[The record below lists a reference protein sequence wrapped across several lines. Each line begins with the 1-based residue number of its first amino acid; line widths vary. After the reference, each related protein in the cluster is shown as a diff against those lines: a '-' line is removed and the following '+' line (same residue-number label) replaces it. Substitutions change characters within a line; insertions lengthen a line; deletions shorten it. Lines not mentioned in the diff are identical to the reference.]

1 VPSAENG
8 NAGGKMRAINIMLAV
23 LFVGAACAA
32 AQEGSAPAR
41 PAVTFVPFADESPV
55 GEELPPPPGAP
66 FDVEAPMPWLADGI
80 PGLLELALE
89 RAAAVNLVSRTELAL
104 SLKKRRDAE
113 LAADTPFEVVAAV
126 AEREGARYVVGG
138 SFAKE
143 KKDLSFTVKVWE
155 IGAEAAVPEVEGTE
169 EYKAEMDRL
178 DAEVEK
184 LAGELR
190 EVVGA
195 PGLSLEEK
203 KARAAAIEAELK
215 EKALRIVE
223 LAKEQFKIRPPET
236 IEMDPGLEEGFN
248 ALVEELEVVLADAAL
263 SWDEKEG
270 RAAEIR
276 VAMDEMVGQIMERL
290 AVVPKGEYEEF
301 SGGTGDVFSLVDE
314 AAKFVLEATGAG
326 EEAILIPRPPT
337 ADMEAFKWFAKGA
350 ASLYT
355 GEQISFFLGAT
366 ERDPGFAGAHLRLA
380 HAYRAEKNYGDGKA
394 SYEKARELADYYPSA
409 PYGLALI
416 SRVLEPQNAD
426 AAAALLDEA
435 LAIDSSYAPVYEARG
450 AVYFAAGDY
459 EKAREA
465 YETYV
470 AIWPTNKDGYY
481 ALGNTLWLIGKDS
494 PQWKSLLRA
503 AIESYEKS
511 LSVDPDFAAC
521 HYNLAS
527 VYKIF
532 EDVEKAIYHY
542 RRYVELEPDSP
553 RRAEIEETIA
563 AWEEKYGLK

>member
-1 VPSAENG
+1 
-8 NAGGKMRAINIMLAV
+8 MRTINMMLV
-23 LFVGAACAA
+23 ILFVGAAYAA
-32 AQEGSAPAR
+32 AQEGSELAR
-41 PAVTFVPFADESPV
+41 PAVTFIPFADDSPV
-55 GEELPPPPGAP
+55 GEELPPLPGAP

-89 RAAAVNLVSRTELAL
+89 RGAAANLVSRTDLAL
-104 SLKKRRDAE
+104 SLKKRRNVG
-113 LAADTPFEVVAAV
+113 LAADTPFEVVAEV

-138 SFAKE
+138 SFTKE
-143 KKDLSFTVKVWE
+143 KKDLSLTVKVWE
-155 IGAEAAVPEVEGTE
+155 IGAEVAAVPEVEGPE

-178 DAEVEK
+178 EAELEK
-184 LAGELR
+184 MVGELR

-195 PGLSLEEK
+195 PGLSAEEK
-203 KARAAAIEAELK
+203 EVRAAAIEAELT
-215 EKALRIVE
+215 EKALRMAE
-223 LAKEQFKIRPPET
+223 LAKEQFKIRPPKT
-236 IEMDPGLEEGFN
+236 IEIDPRLEEGFH

-263 SWDEKEG
+263 SWDEKEA

-276 VAMDEMVGQIMERL
+276 FAMDEMVGQIMERL
-290 AVVPKGEYEEF
+290 AVIPKGEYEEF
-301 SGGTGDVFSLVDE
+301 SGGTGDVFSLVNE

-326 EEAILIPRPPT
+326 EEAILIPRPPI
-337 ADMEAFKWFAKGA
+337 ANMEAFKWFAKGA
-350 ASLYT
+350 ASPYT
-355 GEQISFFLGAT
+355 GEQISFFLSAT
-366 ERDPGFAGAHLRLA
+366 EKDANFAGAHLRLA
-380 HAYRAEKNYGDGKA
+380 KAYRGEKNYEDAKA
-394 SYEKARELADYYPSA
+394 SYEKVRELADYYPSA

-416 SRVLEPQNAD
+416 SRALEPENAD
-426 AAAALLDEA
+426 AAVALLDEA
-435 LAIDSSYAPVYEARG
+435 LAIDPSYAPVYEARG
-450 AVYFAAGDY
+450 AVYFAAQDY

-465 YETYV
+465 YETFI
-470 AIWPTNKDGYY
+470 AIWPTSKDGYY

-503 AIESYEKS
+503 AIQSYEKS

-563 AWEEKYGLK
+563 DWEEKYRLK

>member
-1 VPSAENG
+1 
-8 NAGGKMRAINIMLAV
+8 MRTINIVIVV
-23 LFVGAACAA
+23 LFVGVACTA
-32 AQEGSAPAR
+32 AQEGSALAR
-41 PAVTFVPFADESPV
+41 PAVTFMPFADESPV

-89 RAAAVNLVSRTELAL
+89 RAAAVNLVSRTHLAL
-104 SLKKRRDAE
+104 SLKKRRDVE
-113 LAADTPFEVVAAV
+113 LSVDTPFEVVADV
-126 AEREGARYVVGG
+126 AEREGARFVVGG
-138 SFAKE
+138 SFSKE

-155 IGAEAAVPEVEGTE
+155 IGATAAAVPEAEGAE
-169 EYKAEMDRL
+169 EYEAEMDRL
-178 DAEVEK
+178 KAELEK

-195 PGLSLEEK
+195 PGLSPEEK
-203 KARAAAIEAELK
+203 EARAAEVEAELT
-215 EKALRIVE
+215 EKALRMAE
-223 LAKEQFKIRPPET
+223 LAKERFKIRPPET
-236 IEMDPGLEEGFN
+236 IEIDRRLEEGFN
-248 ALVEELEVVLADAAL
+248 ALVEELEVIFADAAL
-263 SWDEKEG
+263 SWDEKEA

-276 VAMDEMVGQIMERL
+276 AAMDEMVGQIMDRL
-290 AVVPKGEYEEF
+290 AVIPKGEYEEF
-301 SGGTGDVFSLVDE
+301 SGGTGDVFSLVNE
-314 AAKFVLEATGAG
+314 AAKFVLEATGAS

-350 ASLYT
+350 ASPYT

-366 ERDPGFAGAHLRLA
+366 EKDPNFAGAHLRLA
-380 HAYRAEKNYGDGKA
+380 EAYRGEKNYEDAKA
-394 SYEKARELADYYPSA
+394 TYEKARELADYYPSA

-416 SRVLEPQNAD
+416 SRVLEPESAD
-426 AAAALLDEA
+426 VAAALLDET
-435 LAIDSSYAPVYEARG
+435 LAIDPSYAPVYEARG
-450 AVYFAAGDY
+450 AVYFAAEDY

-465 YETYV
+465 YETFI
-470 AIWPTNKDGYY
+470 AIWPTSKDGYY

-494 PQWKSLLRA
+494 PEWKSLLRA
-503 AIESYEKS
+503 AIESYETS

-553 RRAEIEETIA
+553 RRAEIEDTIA

>member
-1 VPSAENG
+1 
-8 NAGGKMRAINIMLAV
+8 MRTINITLV
-23 LFVGAACAA
+23 ILFVGAACAA
-32 AQEGSAPAR
+32 VQEGSELAR
-41 PAVTFVPFADESPV
+41 PAVTFMPLADESPV

-89 RAAAVNLVSRTELAL
+89 RAAAVNLVSRTDLAL
-104 SLKKRRDAE
+104 SLKKRRDVE
-113 LAADTPFEVVAAV
+113 LTADTPFEVVADV
-126 AEREGARYVVGG
+126 AERTGARYVVGG
-138 SFAKE
+138 SFTKE
-143 KKDLSFTVKVWE
+143 KKDLSFTVRVWE
-155 IGAEAAVPEVEGTE
+155 IAVEAAAVPEVEGAG

-178 DAEVEK
+178 EAELEK

-190 EVVGA
+190 EVIGA
-195 PGLSLEEK
+195 LGLGPEEK
-203 KARAAAIEAELK
+203 EARATAIEAELT
-215 EKALRIVE
+215 EKALRMAE

-236 IEMDPGLEEGFN
+236 IEIVPRLEEGLN
-248 ALVEELEVVLADAAL
+248 VLVEELEVLFADAAL
-263 SWDEKEG
+263 SWDEKEA

-276 VAMDEMVGQIMERL
+276 VAMGEMAGQIMERL
-290 AVVPKGEYEEF
+290 AVIPKGEYEEF
-301 SGGTGDVFSLVDE
+301 SGGTGDVFSLVNE
-314 AAKFVLEATGAG
+314 AAKFVLEATGAA

-337 ADMEAFKWFAKGA
+337 TDMEAFKWFAKGA
-350 ASLYT
+350 ASPYT

-366 ERDPGFAGAHLRLA
+366 EKDANFAGAYLHLA
-380 HAYRAEKNYGDGKA
+380 EAYRAEKNYEDAKA

-416 SRVLEPQNAD
+416 SRVLEPQSAD

-435 LAIDSSYAPVYEARG
+435 LAIDPSYAPVYEARG
-450 AVYFAAGDY
+450 AVYFAAEDY

-465 YETYV
+465 YETFI
-470 AIWPTNKDGYY
+470 AIWPTSKDGYY

-553 RRAEIEETIA
+553 RRGEIEETIA
-563 AWEEKYGLK
+563 DWEEKYGLK